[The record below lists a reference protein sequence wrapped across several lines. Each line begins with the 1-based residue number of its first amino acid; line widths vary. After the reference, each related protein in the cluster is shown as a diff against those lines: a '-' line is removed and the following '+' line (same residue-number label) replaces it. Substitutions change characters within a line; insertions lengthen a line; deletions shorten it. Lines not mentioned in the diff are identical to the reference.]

1 MPMLSAK
8 SQYASLAMAQL
19 AADYPDQRPVQAAKI
34 AASHDIPSTFLVQI
48 LHELKRAGLVT
59 STRGA
64 SGGYRLSRPP
74 EATTLGEVVEV
85 FEPADIPAECAAKG
99 SPLAEA
105 LTGLCRELAEARRQ
119 RLDRVT
125 LADLARALTEHAAPM
140 WYI

>member
-1 MPMLSAK
+1 MLSAK

-19 AADYPDQRPVQAAKI
+19 AADYAAQRPIQAARI
-34 AASHDIPSTFLVQI
+34 AAGHGIPPTFLVQI

-74 EATTLGEVVEV
+74 EQTTLGEVVEV
-85 FEPADIPAECAAKG
+85 FEPADIPDQCAAKG
-99 SPLAEA
+99 SPLAES
-105 LTGLCRELAEARRQ
+105 LTSLCRELAETRRQ
-119 RLDRVT
+119 RLEKVT
-125 LADLARALTEHAAPM
+125 LASLAEALPNHAAPM